1 MNRSPLHLAYDS
13 NSGFHLTVHVS
24 FNKYALNT
32 FLHNQSYKHYV
43 IKGIEQNWSGIYLMN
58 SELRQ
63 ACTDFFLLQ
72 KIEHNSAGQYQAKSS
87 DLKRNHNLPKEK
99 SYQLFGTEPAN
110 MSGSIASKDPA
121 YQLSEHHLTE
131 LPLHVKLCED
141 TQSGLQNPRIVF
153 IKQLLK
159 GKTRPIPIFVKKPG
173 ILSSHVASGFLRRFW
188 GIFRTG
194 QIESFG
200 YNWSRNFPGYAVIN
214 DLRSTQRLEQVSA
227 HEAGHL
233 FGIGDAYG
241 AWYRFFYP
249 APNTEDYMMHYNTQ
263 VHPQEIAMLIRAY
276 VKKKAQFFPRKFN
289 LRNFI
294 KGMWYELKFYFRK
307 IIKLFSKKR

>member
-1 MNRSPLHLAYDS
+1 MVRHLSDEFGTPAGLY
-13 NSGFHLTVHVS
+13 
-24 FNKYALNT
+24 
-32 FLHNQSYKHYV
+32 
-43 IKGIEQNWSGIYLMN
+43 
-58 SELRQ
+58 R
-63 ACTDFFLLQ
+63 FFLLQ

-188 GIFRTG
+188 EFFARDKLKVLAIIGAEIF
-194 QIESFG
+194 
-200 YNWSRNFPGYAVIN
+200 
-214 DLRSTQRLEQVSA
+214 
-227 HEAGHL
+227 
-233 FGIGDAYG
+233 
-241 AWYRFFYP
+241 P
-249 APNTEDYMMHYNTQ
+249 AMQ
-263 VHPQEIAMLIRAY
+263 
-276 VKKKAQFFPRKFN
+276 
-289 LRNFI
+289 
-294 KGMWYELKFYFRK
+294 
-307 IIKLFSKKR
+307 